1 MIELNRHIEI
11 LLLTSDCVIV
21 PDLGGFMT
29 HHVCARYDEEDS
41 MFVPPLRTL
50 GFNPQLKMN
59 DSLLAQ
65 SYIEAYDISYPEAVR
80 RIEAEV
86 NELKQQ
92 LNTDGTVELNGIGVL
107 SLNEDGHIQFE
118 PCEAGI
124 LTPALYGLGG
134 FEMKRL
140 NANQSAKGKKDG
152 KMKSRFA
159 AKNLAGK
166 EASITIKMS
175 WIRNAFAAIA
185 AIILFFLIT
194 PPVAN
199 NTIDEQPYIVK
210 SQIELLP
217 MPKSADTVDKNV
229 SLPVA
234 SAQVQENKVATTEA
248 DTAKATEKK
257 VNLEPKATPK
267 PAVEKTT
274 EQPEVKT
281 AATVQ
286 PKKETPQ
293 PQAVAEKKAEEPL
306 ADSKKF
312 CLVLASHVIQSNAE
326 AFVEVL
332 KKKGYSDTRINIH
345 NETRRVVFGHYA
357 SLDEAHEALKE
368 LRATTPDFDEAWVYE
383 IKD

>member
-1 MIELNRHIEI
+1 MLNSQKSTTFAVMIELNRHIEI

-29 HHVCARYDEEDS
+29 HHVCARYDQEDG

-92 LNTDGTVELNGIGVL
+92 LNSEGAVELNGIGVL

-134 FEMKRL
+134 FEMKQL
-140 NANQSAKGKKDG
+140 QATQPAKGKKVNKIKPRLTGKDG
-152 KMKSRFA
+152 A
-159 AKNLAGK
+159 DK
-166 EASITIKMS
+166 EVAITIKMS
-175 WIRNAFAAIA
+175 WIRNAVAAVA
-185 AIILFFLIT
+185 AFSLFFFIT
-194 PPVAN
+194 PPVDN
-199 NTIDEQPYIVK
+199 NTLSEEPQVVK

-217 MPKSADTVDKNV
+217 MSKSADTVDKNV
-229 SLPVA
+229 SIPA
-234 SAQVQENKVATTEA
+234 TTVQQKDTAVATTVA
-248 DTAKATEKK
+248 DTAKTKDKDTAQ
-257 VNLEPKATPK
+257 
-267 PAVEKTT
+267 KT
-274 EQPEVKT
+274 T
-281 AATVQ
+281 AATQ
-286 PKKETPQ
+286 PKKETIQDVP
-293 PQAVAEKKAEEPL
+293 AKKVAPTVE
-306 ADSKKF
+306 DKKF
-312 CLVLASHVIQSNAE
+312 CLVLASHVIKSNAE

-332 KKKGYSDTRINIH
+332 KKKGYSDTRINVH
-345 NETRRVVFGHYA
+345 NEILRVVFGHYA
-357 SLDEAHEALKE
+357 SLDEAHKALKE
-368 LRATTPDFDEAWVYE
+368 LRATTPDFNEAWAYE

>member
-11 LLLTSDCVIV
+11 LLLSSDCVIV

-29 HHVCARYDEEDS
+29 HHVCARYDEEDG

-92 LNTDGTVELNGIGVL
+92 LNSEGIVELNGIGVL

-134 FEMKRL
+134 FEMKPL
-140 NANQSAKGKKDG
+140 LANMPVQGKRADKT
-152 KMKSRFA
+152 KSRFMSKA
-159 AKNLAGK
+159 TSGK

-185 AIILFFLIT
+185 AVILFFLIT
-194 PPVAN
+194 PPVDN
-199 NTIDEQPYIVK
+199 NTMDEQPTIVK

-217 MPKSADTVDKNV
+217 IPKKTDTVDKNV
-229 SLPVA
+229 NIPAA
-234 SAQVQENKVATTEA
+234 SAQVQDTAVATTTEA
-248 DTAKATEKK
+248 DTTKATNKM
-257 VNLEPKATPK
+257 VTPEPKATASK
-267 PAVEKTT
+267 PTVEKAT
-274 EQPEVKT
+274 EQETKN
-281 AATVQ
+281 AAPVQ
-286 PKKETPQ
+286 PQKETT
-293 PQAVAEKKAEEPL
+293 QAVAAKKAVEPSM
-306 ADSKKF
+306 DNKKF
-312 CLVLASHVIQSNAE
+312 CLVLASHVVQSNAE

-332 KKKGYSDTRINIH
+332 RKKGYNDTRINIH

-368 LRATTPDFDEAWVYE
+368 LRATTPDFNEAWVYE